1 MDVRLLCQAVSPR
14 PRTVTDDELLAA
26 ACRAM
31 GRVGPGALT
40 LARVGREAGLSP
52 STLVQRFG
60 SKRGLL
66 LAVASRGADAVR
78 ENFDG
83 LRAAHRSPLAA
94 LRAYAECFAQM
105 FESPGTV
112 AHHLSYLQLDLTD
125 PEFFRHTRA
134 QARASREAIR
144 DLLGDAVAA
153 GELRATHVG
162 RLDALARAVEVTLS
176 GSLWTWVFHREGKA
190 VDWVRQ
196 DLDALLRP
204 YGGPARR
211 PRAIRSSAARRS
223 PRARNPGRT

>member
-1 MDVRLLCQAVSPR
+1 MSPR
-14 PRTVTDDELLAA
+14 PRTVSDEELLAA

-31 GRVGPGALT
+31 SRVGPGALT
-40 LARVGREAGLSP
+40 LAEVGQEAGLSP

-60 SKRGLL
+60 SKKGLL

-78 ENFDG
+78 ENFAG
-83 LRAAHRSPLAA
+83 LRAAHPSPLAA
-94 LRAYAECFAQM
+94 LRAYGDCFAQM

-134 QARASREAIR
+134 QARVSREALR
-144 DLLGDAVAA
+144 DLLDAAVAA

-162 RLDALARAVEVTLS
+162 RLDTAALARAVEVTLS

-204 YGGPARR
+204 YRAAARR
-211 PRAIRSSAARRS
+211 PGAVRTVAARRS
-223 PRARNPGRT
+223 PRSRSPGRT